1 MAPDGSNKIQ
11 LTSTEANDHSAAYSP
26 DGSKIAFKRS
36 HDAFG
41 TDGDIYLMN
50 ANGSNQTPITTG
62 GQVNRDGIVWSPD
75 GSKILFNVQSVVQQ
89 FIGSITID
97 QIYSIKVDG
106 TNKENLSN
114 NQNYDLRRLAAAVY
128 LCDESN

>member
-1 MAPDGSNKIQ
+1 M
-11 LTSTEANDHSAAYSP
+11 
-26 DGSKIAFKRS
+26 
-36 HDAFG
+36 
-41 TDGDIYLMN
+41 
-50 ANGSNQTPITTG
+50 
-62 GQVNRDGIVWSPD
+62 NRDGIVWSPD